1 MRGLAWEGR
10 RWRQPAPQRNLPP
23 LRTYTGHS
31 EIDHTPMARGARLD
45 RLVELLFK
53 FRPFAFAQGR
63 LGFDAPVPVWV
74 IAAAAAAAIVA
85 ATWGYLRHPGELSRA
100 TRWTLASLRVTAIAV
115 LALALAR
122 PVLVLSSSIPQRNV
136 VAVVVDDSRSMAVRD
151 MDGAAR
157 SDIVMRLAGGSDS
170 ALLRSL
176 ADRYQLRVFRLGG
189 GGRLADASGIRYDGT
204 RTRLASSLLRV
215 EDDLAG
221 VPTAGVVL
229 LSDGAD
235 NTATTPGEPGLTEQL
250 LSLRARR
257 VPVYA
262 VGIGRERFAR
272 DVEVARVEAPRT
284 LLRDAS
290 LYVQVVLV
298 QRGYG
303 GARLPVVV
311 EDSGRIV
318 GTATAVLPRDG
329 EAVSLRIRVPA
340 SEVGARLL
348 EVKVPVQPGE
358 LIAENNARSTLVVVR
373 DRREKILY
381 VEGEPRFELKFLRRA
396 VEEDGNIQLV
406 TLLRSSRDKFLRLG
420 VDDSLEL
427 AAGFPRTREELFAYR
442 AVVLG
447 SVEAAFFTGDQL
459 RMLADFVGE
468 RGGGLL
474 LLGGRD
480 ALGEGGYG
488 GTAVSDALPLEL
500 QGVPGDAAVVTALR
514 ARPTA
519 AGSGH
524 PALQLAVTDSA
535 TRARWEA
542 LPPLTSVNRLGRPKP
557 GATVLLDG
565 MSADGGTSRPML
577 AFQRYGRGKT
587 IVFAAQ
593 DSWLWQMDAAIAVD
607 DQTHETFWRQL
618 LRWLVSDVPDRVEP
632 LVAEESGPG
641 EGISVRAEV
650 SDSAFLRANGATVG
664 GSITTASGV
673 TQDVALEWAVERDGE
688 YRTTY
693 VPVGNGVHEVRLR
706 AAVGGDTVRAE
717 PAYVRV
723 APPTAEYF
731 GAEMRPALLRQVA
744 EETGGRY
751 YPAERALEVAA
762 DLQYSASGATVVE
775 RKELW
780 DMPALL
786 LSLLSALGAEWALR
800 RRRGVA

>member
-1 MRGLAWEGR
+1 MFEF
-10 RWRQPAPQRNLPP
+10 
-23 LRTYTGHS
+23 
-31 EIDHTPMARGARLD
+31 
-45 RLVELLFK
+45 LFK
-53 FRPFAFAQGR
+53 YPATVFSKGTLVFLSAW
-63 LGFDAPVPVWV
+63 PVWILPAL
-74 IAAAAAAAIVA
+74 IAVA
-85 ATWGYLRHPGELSRA
+85 AVLL
-100 TRWTLASLRVTAIAV
+100 AIAV
-115 LALALAR
+115 WRRPAGERSPIRGGRKAAIWGLQTALAA
-122 PVLVLSSSIPQRNV
+122 LVLLLLWQPAISIATLKPQQNII
-136 VAVVVDDSRSMAVRD
+136 AVVVDDSQSMAIPEE
-151 MDGAAR
+151 GGT
-157 SDIVMRLAGGSDS
+157 RLSIAQS
-170 ALLRSL
+170 ALGSGILEKLGERFQVRL
-176 ADRYQLRVFRLGG
+176 YRLGSG
-189 GGRLADASGIRYDGT
+189 LERIDKLQDLNASMPSTRINDALKQVVAES
-204 RTRLASSLLRV
+204 ASLPIGAVL
-215 EDDLAG
+215 
-221 VPTAGVVL
+221 L

-664 GSITTASGV
+664 GTITTASGV

-762 DLQYSASGATVVE
+762 AGG
-775 RKELW
+775 
-780 DMPALL
+780 PNLL
-786 LSLLSALGAEWALR
+786 MAGRMIDADVQAHAAIRVMVNMNQTGEAA
-800 RRRGVA
+800 GVAAVLAMRAGQPVGELDPEAVRRELAAGGSVVI